1 VRDEYISEENEDV
14 RDEHISEENGGVRDE
29 MWGKY
34 PTN

>member
-1 VRDEYISEENEDV
+1 MRDEYISEENEDV